1 MEPWQWLLLGV
12 MLGWTPGLLL
22 LALMLGRQMESRDE

>member
-1 MEPWQWLLLGV
+1 MATWQWVMLGV

-22 LALMLGRQMESRDE
+22 LALILMRHKEGQ